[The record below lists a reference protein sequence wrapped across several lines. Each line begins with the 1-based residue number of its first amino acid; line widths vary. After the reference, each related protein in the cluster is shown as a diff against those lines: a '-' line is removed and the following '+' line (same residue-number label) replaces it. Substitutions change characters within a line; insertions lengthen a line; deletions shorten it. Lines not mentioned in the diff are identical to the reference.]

1 MADRLRKKGSAFIET
16 TDPQTNPL
24 QDGPLRPGIGRNLGS
39 GVLVFNTSL
48 QVLHRNPEAVELSRR
63 IQQAETGTVS
73 GDVLPRVVT
82 DLCHKIRRDLQLRID
97 AGNWGQFQVRRS
109 IGTPQELVVLNGIGL
124 PDRGGWQRSRILIM
138 MKEVGPLG

>member
-1 MADRLRKKGSAFIET
+1 VADRLRKKGSALIET

-24 QDGPLRPGIGRNLGS
+24 QDGPLRPGIGRIPGS

-82 DLCHKIRRDLQLRID
+82 DLCHKIRRDLQVRID
-97 AGNWGQFQVRRS
+97 AGNWGQFQVRRL
-109 IGTPQELVVLNGIGL
+109 IGAPQELVVLNGIGL
-124 PDRGGWQRSRILIM
+124 PDRGGWQRSRILIV
-138 MKEVGPLG
+138 MKEVGTVG